1 MVGNC
6 PGVGGRLGAAGSTAC
21 VPPLFPDTGD
31 SNCLAGADDTSGRGA
46 LVRGGNFL
54 SQTLAGVFLGG
65 WER

>member
-1 MVGNC
+1 MVGNVQEWVADWV
-6 PGVGGRLGAAGSTAC
+6 PRATAC